1 MVAPRKVVIMGAA
14 GRDFHNFNIYFR
26 DKEEYMVV
34 AFTATQIPHIDGRV
48 YPPSL
53 AGRLY
58 PDGIPIVSEDRLE
71 SLIKENDVD
80 LVVFSYSDVSH
91 NTVMHMA
98 SRAIANGSDFML
110 LGTRSTWL
118 ESKRPVISVC
128 ATRTGSGKSQT
139 TRRVCEVLEAMGKKV
154 AVVRH
159 PMPYG
164 DLEKQS
170 VQRFKELK
178 DLDLHNCTI
187 EEREEYEPHIRKG
200 RVVFAGVDYGEILK
214 LAEEEAEIIVW
225 DGGNNDLPFYRPD
238 LHIVVVDPFRPDH
251 QTTSYPGEANLRMA
265 DVVVI
270 NKIDSAPKENIAKV
284 RQIVLEVRPQAKV
297 IMAES
302 PISVDNPELIKG
314 KRVLVVEDGP
324 TLTHGD
330 MEFGAGMVAA
340 KKFGAKE
347 IIDPRKFA
355 IGEIRYVYEKYP
367 HVKNVIPAMGYGKAQ
382 MKDLEETINKSD
394 AEVVVSATPAD
405 LSRFMSIRVPIV
417 RVTYELKEVGEPTI
431 ESVVCEALEKRR

>member
-1 MVAPRKVVIMGAA
+1 MAPKKVVIMGAA
-14 GRDFHNFNIYFR
+14 GRDFHNFNTYFR
-26 DKEEYMVV
+26 DREEYRVV
-34 AFTATQIPHIDGRV
+34 AFTAAQIPHIDGRV

-58 PDGIPIVSEDRLE
+58 PQGIPIIGEERLE
-71 SLIKENDVD
+71 GVIKENGVD
-80 LVVFSYSDVSH
+80 LVVFAYSDVSY

-98 SRAIANGSDFML
+98 SRAIASGSDFML

-118 ESKRPVISVC
+118 ESSHPVISIC

-139 TRRVCEVLEAMGKKV
+139 TRRVCDILEQMGRKV
-154 AVVRH
+154 AVIRH

-164 DLEKQS
+164 DLEKQA
-170 VQRFKELK
+170 VQKFKDLN

-187 EEREEYEPHIRKG
+187 EEREEYEPHIKKG
-200 RVVFAGVDYGEILK
+200 RIVFAGVDYGEILK
-214 LAEEEAEIIVW
+214 LAEKESEIIVW

-238 LHIVVVDPFRPDH
+238 VHIVVVDPFRAGH

-265 DVVVI
+265 DAVVI
-270 NKIDSAPKENIAKV
+270 NKIDSAPKENIEKV
-284 RQIVLEVRPQAKV
+284 KEVVHEVRPQAKV

-302 PISVDNPELIKG
+302 PISADTPELIKDR
-314 KRVLVVEDGP
+314 RVLVVEDGP

-340 KKFGAKE
+340 RKFGAKE
-347 IIDPRKFA
+347 IVDPRRFA
-355 IGEIRYVYEKYP
+355 VGEIRYVYEKYP
-367 HVKNVIPAMGYGKAQ
+367 HVKDVIPAMGYGEAQ
-382 MKDLEETINKSD
+382 MRDLEKTINGSD

-405 LSRFMSIRVPIV
+405 LRRLMKIRIPLV
-417 RVTYELKEVGEPTI
+417 RITYELREIGQLKLD
-431 ESVVCEALEKRR
+431 SVIAEALEKRR

>member
-1 MVAPRKVVIMGAA
+1 MVAPKKVVIMGAA
-14 GRDFHNFNIYFR
+14 GRDFHNFNTFFR
-26 DKEEYMVV
+26 DNDNYRVV
-34 AFTATQIPHIDGRV
+34 AFTAAQIPHIDGRI

-53 AGRLY
+53 AGKLY
-58 PDGIPIVSEDRLE
+58 PKGIPIVSEEELE
-71 SLIKENDVD
+71 NLIKEYKVD
-80 LVVFSYSDVSH
+80 IVVFAYSDVSH
-91 NTVMHMA
+91 NTVMHQA
-98 SRAIANGSDFML
+98 SRALANGSDFML

-118 ESKRPVISVC
+118 ESSRPVISVC

-139 TRRVCEVLEAMGKKV
+139 TRRVCEVLEGMGKKV

-164 DLEKQS
+164 DLEKQA
-170 VQRFKELK
+170 VQRFKQLE

-200 RVVFAGVDYGEILK
+200 RVVLAGVDYGEILK
-214 LAEEEAEIIVW
+214 LAEQEAEIIVW

-238 LHIVVVDPFRPDH
+238 LHIVVVDPYRADH
-251 QTTSYPGEANLRMA
+251 QTSSYPGEANLRMA

-270 NKIDSAPKENIAKV
+270 NKIDSAPKDKIDKV
-284 RQIVLEVRPQAKV
+284 RQIVSDVRPQAKV

-302 PISVDNPELIKG
+302 PISVDNPDLIRG

-340 KKFGAKE
+340 KMFGAKE
-347 IIDPRKFA
+347 IVDPRKFA
-355 IGEIRYVYEKYP
+355 VGEIRDVYEKYP
-367 HVKNVIPAMGYGKAQ
+367 HVKHVIPAMGYGKVQ
-382 MKDLEETINKSD
+382 MKDLEQTINRSN

-405 LSRFMSIRVPIV
+405 LSRLMSIKVPMV
-417 RVTYELKEVGEPTI
+417 RVTYELREVGHPTI
-431 ESVVCEALEKRR
+431 EAVIAEALEKRR

>member
-1 MVAPRKVVIMGAA
+1 MGAA
-14 GRDFHNFNIYFR
+14 GRDFHNFNTYFR
-26 DKEEYMVV
+26 DRGEYRVV
-34 AFTATQIPHIDGRV
+34 AFTAAQIPHIDGRV

-58 PDGIPIVSEDRLE
+58 PQGIPIIGEERLE
-71 SLIKENDVD
+71 GLIKENGVD
-80 LVVFSYSDVSH
+80 LVVFAYSDVSY

-98 SRAIANGSDFML
+98 SRAIASGSDFML

-118 ESKRPVISVC
+118 ESSHPVISIC

-139 TRRVCEVLEAMGKKV
+139 TRRVCDILEQMGRKV
-154 AVVRH
+154 AVIRH

-164 DLEKQS
+164 DLEKQA
-170 VQRFKELK
+170 VQKFKDLN

-187 EEREEYEPHIRKG
+187 EEREEYEPHIKKG
-200 RVVFAGVDYGEILK
+200 RIVFAGVDYGEILK
-214 LAEEEAEIIVW
+214 LAEKESEIIVW

-238 LHIVVVDPFRPDH
+238 LHIVVVDPFRAGH

-265 DVVVI
+265 DAVVI
-270 NKIDSAPKENIAKV
+270 NKIDSAPKENIEKV
-284 RQIVLEVRPQAKV
+284 KQVVHEVRPQAKV

-302 PISVDNPELIKG
+302 PISADTPELIKDR
-314 KRVLVVEDGP
+314 RVLVVEDGP

-340 KKFGAKE
+340 RKFGAKE
-347 IIDPRKFA
+347 IVDPRRFA
-355 IGEIRYVYEKYP
+355 VGEIRYVYEKYP
-367 HVKNVIPAMGYGKAQ
+367 HVKDVIPAMGYGEAQ
-382 MKDLEETINKSD
+382 MRDLEKTINSSD

-405 LSRFMSIRVPIV
+405 LSRLMKIRVPLV
-417 RVTYELKEVGEPTI
+417 RITYELKEIGQLKLD
-431 ESVVCEALEKRR
+431 SVIAEALEKRR

>member
-1 MVAPRKVVIMGAA
+1 MAPKKVVIMGAA
-14 GRDFHNFNIYFR
+14 GRDFHNFNTYFR
-26 DKEEYMVV
+26 DNENYRVV
-34 AFTATQIPHIDGRV
+34 AFTAAQIPHIDGRI

-58 PDGIPIVSEDRLE
+58 PQGIPIVSENELE
-71 SLIKENDVD
+71 SLINEHKVD
-80 LVVFSYSDVSH
+80 IVVFAYSDVSH
-91 NTVMHMA
+91 NTVMHLA
-98 SRAIANGSDFML
+98 SRALANGSDFML

-118 ESKRPVISVC
+118 ESSRPVISVC

-139 TRRVCEVLEAMGKKV
+139 TRRVCEVLERMGKKV

-164 DLEKQS
+164 DLEKQA
-170 VQRFKELK
+170 VQRFKQLE

-187 EEREEYEPHIRKG
+187 EEREEYEPHIRRG
-200 RVVFAGVDYGEILK
+200 RVVLAGVDYGKILK
-214 LAEEEAEIIVW
+214 LAEKEAEIIVW

-238 LHIVVVDPFRPDH
+238 LHIVVVDPYRADH
-251 QTTSYPGEANLRMA
+251 QTSSYPGEANLRMA

-270 NKIDSAPKENIAKV
+270 NKIDSAPKDKIEKV
-284 RQIVLEVRPQAKV
+284 HQIVSDVRPQAKV

-302 PISVDNPELIKG
+302 PISVDNPDLIRG

-340 KKFGAKE
+340 KMFGAKE
-347 IIDPRKFA
+347 IIDPRKSA
-355 IGEIRYVYEKYP
+355 VGEIRDVYEKYP
-367 HVKNVIPAMGYGKAQ
+367 HVKDVIPAMGYGKVQ
-382 MKDLEETINKSD
+382 MKDLEQTINRSN
-394 AEVVVSATPAD
+394 AEAVVGATPAD
-405 LSRFMSIRVPIV
+405 LSRLISIKVPMV
-417 RVTYELKEVGEPTI
+417 RVTYELREVGHPTI
-431 ESVVCEALEKRR
+431 ESVIAEALQKRR